1 MRRGIQN
8 WWKESYNMMNCNK
21 KLTNENIPVEKLSIQ
36 QLKILCMQKKR
47 DGDTVCVSKMKR
59 SELVGTR
66 IAWKDWP
73 DDTTDDIVEV
83 VDAKVLQQE
92 NSQQINI
99 DCDPAVVEDHDN
111 IIMILH
117 GRNFSERWK

>member
-1 MRRGIQN
+1 
-8 WWKESYNMMNCNK
+8 MMNCNK

-66 IAWKDWP
+66 IAWKD
-73 DDTTDDIVEV
+73 
-83 VDAKVLQQE
+83 
-92 NSQQINI
+92 
-99 DCDPAVVEDHDN
+99 
-111 IIMILH
+111 
-117 GRNFSERWK
+117 